1 MPKQDKANTTNVF
14 RDKNSRRG
22 KAAAA
27 DKSET
32 DFQYEM
38 AGKRR
43 VIIRKKSF
51 REKNY
56 PGAKSQSESDHYAFL
71 PCYNK
76 GVKDESSVSYKYLK
90 IKNRYRAGFCSSFR
104 RGTKKQKYKGET
116 MNKIVC
122 PKCGEEFELTD
133 ADYLSIV
140 DQVKTEEI
148 AKVVNEK
155 EKSLKIVM
163 QADLEKQMANKE
175 LEIEKLNSKIRE
187 NELNRQA
194 AINEAVQKQA
204 EKISALEQ
212 TLAIK
217 NAETQSEIEK
227 AVLIKENEISR
238 LKAER
243 ESEKNLMK
251 DRERQMQE
259 QIDFYKDL
267 KARMSTKMVGE
278 TLEQHCQVEF
288 NKIRMAGFK
297 NAYFE
302 KDNDA
307 SSGSKGDY
315 IFRDFSDD
323 GQEFVSIMF
332 EMKNECDTTATKHK
346 NEDFLKELDK
356 DRREKKCE
364 YAVLV
369 SLLETDSEFYNAGI
383 VDMSYKYPKTYV
395 IRPQFFIP
403 LITLIRNEAMNSLE
417 YKKQLALIQNQ
428 NIDITHFEE
437 NLVDF
442 QNKFA
447 NNYRI
452 ASDKFKNAIDE
463 IDKTIDHLQKVK
475 DGLLGSERQ
484 LRIANDKAQD
494 LSIKKLTKDNPTM
507 KKKFEDLKEE
517 GE

>member
-1 MPKQDKANTTNVF
+1 
-14 RDKNSRRG
+14 
-22 KAAAA
+22 
-27 DKSET
+27 
-32 DFQYEM
+32 
-38 AGKRR
+38 
-43 VIIRKKSF
+43 
-51 REKNY
+51 
-56 PGAKSQSESDHYAFL
+56 
-71 PCYNK
+71 
-76 GVKDESSVSYKYLK
+76 
-90 IKNRYRAGFCSSFR
+90 
-104 RGTKKQKYKGET
+104 

-148 AKVVNEK
+148 AKAVNEK
-155 EKSLKIVM
+155 EKSLKLVM
-163 QADLEKQMANKE
+163 QADLEKQMANKD

-187 NELNRQA
+187 NELNQRN
-194 AINEAVQKQA
+194 AIDDAVKKQN
-204 EKISALEQ
+204 EKISTLERE
-212 TLAIK
+212 LAVK
-217 NAETQSEIEK
+217 NAEAQNEIDK
-227 AVLIKENEISR
+227 AALIKENEINR
-238 LKAER
+238 LKAEM

-251 DRERQMQE
+251 DRERHMQE
-259 QIDFYKDL
+259 QIDFYKDM
-267 KARMSTKMVGE
+267 KTRMSTKMVGE

-417 YKKQLALIQNQ
+417 YKQQLALIQNQ

-437 NLVDF
+437 NLADF

-507 KKKFEDLKEE
+507 KKKFEDLKDE

>member
-1 MPKQDKANTTNVF
+1 
-14 RDKNSRRG
+14 
-22 KAAAA
+22 
-27 DKSET
+27 
-32 DFQYEM
+32 
-38 AGKRR
+38 
-43 VIIRKKSF
+43 
-51 REKNY
+51 
-56 PGAKSQSESDHYAFL
+56 
-71 PCYNK
+71 
-76 GVKDESSVSYKYLK
+76 
-90 IKNRYRAGFCSSFR
+90 
-104 RGTKKQKYKGET
+104 

-148 AKVVNEK
+148 AKAVNEK

-194 AINEAVQKQA
+194 AINEAVQKQT

-238 LKAER
+238 LKAEM

-267 KARMSTKMVGE
+267 KTRMSTKMVGE

-288 NKIRMAGFK
+288 NRIRMAGFK

-437 NLVDF
+437 NLADF

-507 KKKFEDLKEE
+507 KKKFEDLKDE

>member
-1 MPKQDKANTTNVF
+1 
-14 RDKNSRRG
+14 
-22 KAAAA
+22 
-27 DKSET
+27 
-32 DFQYEM
+32 
-38 AGKRR
+38 
-43 VIIRKKSF
+43 
-51 REKNY
+51 
-56 PGAKSQSESDHYAFL
+56 
-71 PCYNK
+71 
-76 GVKDESSVSYKYLK
+76 
-90 IKNRYRAGFCSSFR
+90 
-104 RGTKKQKYKGET
+104 

-140 DQVKTEEI
+140 EQVKTEEI
-148 AKVVNEK
+148 AKAVNEK
-155 EKSLKIVM
+155 ETSLKIVM

-267 KARMSTKMVGE
+267 KTRMSTKMVGE

-369 SLLETDSEFYNAGI
+369 SLLEADSEFYNAGI

-417 YKKQLALIQNQ
+417 YKQQLALIQNQ

-437 NLVDF
+437 NLADF

-507 KKKFEDLKEE
+507 KKKFEDLKVE

>member
-1 MPKQDKANTTNVF
+1 
-14 RDKNSRRG
+14 
-22 KAAAA
+22 
-27 DKSET
+27 
-32 DFQYEM
+32 
-38 AGKRR
+38 
-43 VIIRKKSF
+43 
-51 REKNY
+51 
-56 PGAKSQSESDHYAFL
+56 
-71 PCYNK
+71 
-76 GVKDESSVSYKYLK
+76 
-90 IKNRYRAGFCSSFR
+90 
-104 RGTKKQKYKGET
+104 

-148 AKVVNEK
+148 AKAVNEK

-217 NAETQSEIEK
+217 NAATQSEIEK

-267 KARMSTKMVGE
+267 KTRMSTKMVGE

-369 SLLETDSEFYNAGI
+369 SLLEADSEFYNAGI

-417 YKKQLALIQNQ
+417 YKQQLALIQNQ

-437 NLVDF
+437 NLADF

-507 KKKFEDLKEE
+507 KKKFEDLKVE

>member
-1 MPKQDKANTTNVF
+1 
-14 RDKNSRRG
+14 
-22 KAAAA
+22 
-27 DKSET
+27 
-32 DFQYEM
+32 
-38 AGKRR
+38 
-43 VIIRKKSF
+43 
-51 REKNY
+51 
-56 PGAKSQSESDHYAFL
+56 
-71 PCYNK
+71 
-76 GVKDESSVSYKYLK
+76 
-90 IKNRYRAGFCSSFR
+90 
-104 RGTKKQKYKGET
+104 

-140 DQVKTEEI
+140 EQVKTEEI
-148 AKVVNEK
+148 AKAVNEK
-155 EKSLKIVM
+155 ETSLKIVM

-267 KARMSTKMVGE
+267 KTRMSTKMVGE

-417 YKKQLALIQNQ
+417 YKKQLELIQNQ

-437 NLVDF
+437 NLADF

-507 KKKFEDLKEE
+507 KKKFEDLKDE

>member
-1 MPKQDKANTTNVF
+1 
-14 RDKNSRRG
+14 
-22 KAAAA
+22 
-27 DKSET
+27 
-32 DFQYEM
+32 
-38 AGKRR
+38 
-43 VIIRKKSF
+43 
-51 REKNY
+51 
-56 PGAKSQSESDHYAFL
+56 
-71 PCYNK
+71 
-76 GVKDESSVSYKYLK
+76 
-90 IKNRYRAGFCSSFR
+90 
-104 RGTKKQKYKGET
+104 

-140 DQVKTEEI
+140 DQIKTEEI
-148 AKVVNEK
+148 AKAVNEK

-163 QADLEKQMANKE
+163 QADLEKQMANKD

-187 NELNRQA
+187 NELNQRN
-194 AINEAVQKQA
+194 AIGDAVKKQN
-204 EKISALEQ
+204 EKISTLERE
-212 TLAIK
+212 LAVK
-217 NAETQSEIEK
+217 NAEAQNEIDK
-227 AVLIKENEISR
+227 AALIKENEINR
-238 LKAER
+238 LKAEM

-267 KARMSTKMVGE
+267 KTRMSTKMVGE

-507 KKKFEDLKEE
+507 KKKFEDLNVE

>member
-1 MPKQDKANTTNVF
+1 
-14 RDKNSRRG
+14 
-22 KAAAA
+22 
-27 DKSET
+27 
-32 DFQYEM
+32 
-38 AGKRR
+38 
-43 VIIRKKSF
+43 
-51 REKNY
+51 
-56 PGAKSQSESDHYAFL
+56 
-71 PCYNK
+71 
-76 GVKDESSVSYKYLK
+76 
-90 IKNRYRAGFCSSFR
+90 
-104 RGTKKQKYKGET
+104 

-148 AKVVNEK
+148 AKAVNEK

-163 QADLEKQMANKE
+163 QADLEKQMANKD

-187 NELNRQA
+187 NELNQRN
-194 AINEAVQKQA
+194 AIDDAVKKQN
-204 EKISALEQ
+204 EKISTLERE
-212 TLAIK
+212 LAVK
-217 NAETQSEIEK
+217 NAEAQNEIDK
-227 AVLIKENEISR
+227 AALIKENEINR
-238 LKAER
+238 LKAEM

-267 KARMSTKMVGE
+267 KTRMSTKMVGE

-332 EMKNECDTTATKHK
+332 EMKNECDTTVTKHK

-507 KKKFEDLKEE
+507 KKKFEDLKNEE
-517 GE
+517 E

>member
-1 MPKQDKANTTNVF
+1 
-14 RDKNSRRG
+14 
-22 KAAAA
+22 
-27 DKSET
+27 
-32 DFQYEM
+32 
-38 AGKRR
+38 
-43 VIIRKKSF
+43 
-51 REKNY
+51 
-56 PGAKSQSESDHYAFL
+56 
-71 PCYNK
+71 
-76 GVKDESSVSYKYLK
+76 
-90 IKNRYRAGFCSSFR
+90 
-104 RGTKKQKYKGET
+104 

-140 DQVKTEEI
+140 EQVKTEEI
-148 AKVVNEK
+148 AKAVNEK
-155 EKSLKIVM
+155 ETSLKIVM

-243 ESEKNLMK
+243 ESAKNLMK

-267 KARMSTKMVGE
+267 KTRMSTKMVGE

-437 NLVDF
+437 NLADF

-507 KKKFEDLKEE
+507 KKKFEDLKDE

>member
-1 MPKQDKANTTNVF
+1 M
-14 RDKNSRRG
+14 
-22 KAAAA
+22 
-27 DKSET
+27 
-32 DFQYEM
+32 
-38 AGKRR
+38 
-43 VIIRKKSF
+43 
-51 REKNY
+51 
-56 PGAKSQSESDHYAFL
+56 
-71 PCYNK
+71 
-76 GVKDESSVSYKYLK
+76 
-90 IKNRYRAGFCSSFR
+90 
-104 RGTKKQKYKGET
+104 
-116 MNKIVC
+116 
-122 PKCGEEFELTD
+122 TD

-148 AKVVNEK
+148 AKAVNEK

-187 NELNRQA
+187 NELNQRN
-194 AINEAVQKQA
+194 AIDDAVKKQN
-204 EKISALEQ
+204 EKISTLERE
-212 TLAIK
+212 LAVK
-217 NAETQSEIEK
+217 NAEAQNEIDK
-227 AVLIKENEISR
+227 AALIKENEINR
-238 LKAER
+238 LKAEM

-267 KARMSTKMVGE
+267 KTRMSTKMVGE

-369 SLLETDSEFYNAGI
+369 SLLEADSEFYNAGI

-484 LRIANDKAQD
+484 LRIANDKAQE

-507 KKKFEDLKEE
+507 KKKFEDLKDEE
-517 GE
+517 E

>member
-1 MPKQDKANTTNVF
+1 
-14 RDKNSRRG
+14 
-22 KAAAA
+22 
-27 DKSET
+27 
-32 DFQYEM
+32 
-38 AGKRR
+38 
-43 VIIRKKSF
+43 
-51 REKNY
+51 
-56 PGAKSQSESDHYAFL
+56 
-71 PCYNK
+71 
-76 GVKDESSVSYKYLK
+76 
-90 IKNRYRAGFCSSFR
+90 
-104 RGTKKQKYKGET
+104 
-116 MNKIVC
+116 
-122 PKCGEEFELTD
+122 
-133 ADYLSIV
+133 
-140 DQVKTEEI
+140 
-148 AKVVNEK
+148 
-155 EKSLKIVM
+155 M
-163 QADLEKQMANKE
+163 QADLEKQMANKD

-187 NELNRQA
+187 NELNQRN
-194 AINEAVQKQA
+194 AIDDAVKKQN
-204 EKISALEQ
+204 EKISTLERE
-212 TLAIK
+212 LAVK
-217 NAETQSEIEK
+217 NAEAQNEIDK
-227 AVLIKENEISR
+227 AALIKENEISR
-238 LKAER
+238 LKAEM

-267 KARMSTKMVGE
+267 KTRMSTKMVGE

-395 IRPQFFIP
+395 VRPQFFIP

-437 NLVDF
+437 NLADF

-507 KKKFEDLKEE
+507 KKKFEDLKDE

>member
-1 MPKQDKANTTNVF
+1 
-14 RDKNSRRG
+14 
-22 KAAAA
+22 
-27 DKSET
+27 
-32 DFQYEM
+32 
-38 AGKRR
+38 
-43 VIIRKKSF
+43 
-51 REKNY
+51 
-56 PGAKSQSESDHYAFL
+56 
-71 PCYNK
+71 
-76 GVKDESSVSYKYLK
+76 
-90 IKNRYRAGFCSSFR
+90 
-104 RGTKKQKYKGET
+104 

-148 AKVVNEK
+148 AKAVNEK

-194 AINEAVQKQA
+194 AINEAVQKQT

-238 LKAER
+238 LKAEM

-267 KARMSTKMVGE
+267 KTRMSTKMVGE

-288 NKIRMAGFK
+288 NRIRMAGFK

-437 NLVDF
+437 NLADF

-484 LRIANDKAQD
+484 LRIANDTKIVQ
-494 LSIKKLTKDNPTM
+494 LVLRMCTREIKSV
-507 KKKFEDLKEE
+507 ER
-517 GE
+517 

>member
-1 MPKQDKANTTNVF
+1 
-14 RDKNSRRG
+14 
-22 KAAAA
+22 
-27 DKSET
+27 
-32 DFQYEM
+32 
-38 AGKRR
+38 
-43 VIIRKKSF
+43 
-51 REKNY
+51 
-56 PGAKSQSESDHYAFL
+56 
-71 PCYNK
+71 
-76 GVKDESSVSYKYLK
+76 
-90 IKNRYRAGFCSSFR
+90 
-104 RGTKKQKYKGET
+104 

-148 AKVVNEK
+148 AKAVNEK

-267 KARMSTKMVGE
+267 KTRMSTKMVGE

-417 YKKQLALIQNQ
+417 YKQQLALIQNQ

-437 NLVDF
+437 NLADF

-507 KKKFEDLKEE
+507 KKKFEDLNVE

>member
-1 MPKQDKANTTNVF
+1 
-14 RDKNSRRG
+14 
-22 KAAAA
+22 
-27 DKSET
+27 
-32 DFQYEM
+32 
-38 AGKRR
+38 
-43 VIIRKKSF
+43 
-51 REKNY
+51 
-56 PGAKSQSESDHYAFL
+56 
-71 PCYNK
+71 
-76 GVKDESSVSYKYLK
+76 
-90 IKNRYRAGFCSSFR
+90 
-104 RGTKKQKYKGET
+104 

-148 AKVVNEK
+148 AKAVNEK

-163 QADLEKQMANKE
+163 QADLEKQMANKK

-212 TLAIK
+212 ALAIK
-217 NAETQSEIEK
+217 NAETQNEIEK

-267 KARMSTKMVGE
+267 KTRMSTKMVGE

-507 KKKFEDLKEE
+507 KKKFEDLKVE

>member
-1 MPKQDKANTTNVF
+1 
-14 RDKNSRRG
+14 
-22 KAAAA
+22 
-27 DKSET
+27 
-32 DFQYEM
+32 
-38 AGKRR
+38 
-43 VIIRKKSF
+43 
-51 REKNY
+51 
-56 PGAKSQSESDHYAFL
+56 
-71 PCYNK
+71 
-76 GVKDESSVSYKYLK
+76 
-90 IKNRYRAGFCSSFR
+90 
-104 RGTKKQKYKGET
+104 

-140 DQVKTEEI
+140 EQVKTEEI
-148 AKVVNEK
+148 AKAVNEK

-267 KARMSTKMVGE
+267 KTRMSTKMVGE

-437 NLVDF
+437 NLADF

-507 KKKFEDLKEE
+507 KKKFEDLKDE

>member
-1 MPKQDKANTTNVF
+1 
-14 RDKNSRRG
+14 
-22 KAAAA
+22 
-27 DKSET
+27 
-32 DFQYEM
+32 
-38 AGKRR
+38 
-43 VIIRKKSF
+43 
-51 REKNY
+51 
-56 PGAKSQSESDHYAFL
+56 
-71 PCYNK
+71 
-76 GVKDESSVSYKYLK
+76 
-90 IKNRYRAGFCSSFR
+90 
-104 RGTKKQKYKGET
+104 

-148 AKVVNEK
+148 AKAVNEK

-212 TLAIK
+212 ALAIK

-267 KARMSTKMVGE
+267 KTRMSTKMVGE

-507 KKKFEDLKEE
+507 KKKFEDLKDE

>member
-1 MPKQDKANTTNVF
+1 
-14 RDKNSRRG
+14 
-22 KAAAA
+22 
-27 DKSET
+27 
-32 DFQYEM
+32 
-38 AGKRR
+38 
-43 VIIRKKSF
+43 
-51 REKNY
+51 
-56 PGAKSQSESDHYAFL
+56 
-71 PCYNK
+71 
-76 GVKDESSVSYKYLK
+76 
-90 IKNRYRAGFCSSFR
+90 
-104 RGTKKQKYKGET
+104 

-140 DQVKTEEI
+140 EQVKTEEI
-148 AKVVNEK
+148 AKAVNEK
-155 EKSLKIVM
+155 ETSLKIVM

-267 KARMSTKMVGE
+267 KTRMSTKMVGE

-369 SLLETDSEFYNAGI
+369 SLPETDSEFYNAGI

-417 YKKQLALIQNQ
+417 YKQQLALIQNQ

-437 NLVDF
+437 NLADF

-507 KKKFEDLKEE
+507 KKKFEDLKDE

>member
-1 MPKQDKANTTNVF
+1 
-14 RDKNSRRG
+14 
-22 KAAAA
+22 
-27 DKSET
+27 
-32 DFQYEM
+32 
-38 AGKRR
+38 
-43 VIIRKKSF
+43 
-51 REKNY
+51 
-56 PGAKSQSESDHYAFL
+56 
-71 PCYNK
+71 
-76 GVKDESSVSYKYLK
+76 
-90 IKNRYRAGFCSSFR
+90 
-104 RGTKKQKYKGET
+104 

-148 AKVVNEK
+148 AKAVNEK

-163 QADLEKQMANKE
+163 QADLEKQMANKK

-212 TLAIK
+212 ALAIK
-217 NAETQSEIEK
+217 NAETQNEIEK

-267 KARMSTKMVGE
+267 KTRMSTKMVGE

-369 SLLETDSEFYNAGI
+369 SLLEADSEFYNAGI

-437 NLVDF
+437 NLADF

-507 KKKFEDLKEE
+507 KKKFEDLKDE

>member
-1 MPKQDKANTTNVF
+1 
-14 RDKNSRRG
+14 
-22 KAAAA
+22 
-27 DKSET
+27 
-32 DFQYEM
+32 
-38 AGKRR
+38 
-43 VIIRKKSF
+43 
-51 REKNY
+51 
-56 PGAKSQSESDHYAFL
+56 
-71 PCYNK
+71 
-76 GVKDESSVSYKYLK
+76 
-90 IKNRYRAGFCSSFR
+90 
-104 RGTKKQKYKGET
+104 

-148 AKVVNEK
+148 AKAVNEK

-212 TLAIK
+212 ALAIK

-267 KARMSTKMVGE
+267 KTRMSTKMVGE

-332 EMKNECDTTATKHK
+332 EMKNECDMTATKHK

-437 NLVDF
+437 NLADF

-463 IDKTIDHLQKVK
+463 IDKTIDQLQKVK

-507 KKKFEDLKEE
+507 KKKFEDLKDE

>member
-1 MPKQDKANTTNVF
+1 
-14 RDKNSRRG
+14 
-22 KAAAA
+22 
-27 DKSET
+27 
-32 DFQYEM
+32 
-38 AGKRR
+38 
-43 VIIRKKSF
+43 
-51 REKNY
+51 
-56 PGAKSQSESDHYAFL
+56 
-71 PCYNK
+71 
-76 GVKDESSVSYKYLK
+76 
-90 IKNRYRAGFCSSFR
+90 
-104 RGTKKQKYKGET
+104 

-148 AKVVNEK
+148 AKAVNEK

-212 TLAIK
+212 ALAVK
-217 NAETQSEIEK
+217 NAEAQNEIDK
-227 AVLIKENEISR
+227 AALIKENEINR
-238 LKAER
+238 LKAEM

-369 SLLETDSEFYNAGI
+369 SLLEADSEFYNAGI

-437 NLVDF
+437 NLADF

-507 KKKFEDLKEE
+507 KKKFEDLKDE

>member
-1 MPKQDKANTTNVF
+1 
-14 RDKNSRRG
+14 
-22 KAAAA
+22 
-27 DKSET
+27 
-32 DFQYEM
+32 
-38 AGKRR
+38 
-43 VIIRKKSF
+43 
-51 REKNY
+51 
-56 PGAKSQSESDHYAFL
+56 
-71 PCYNK
+71 
-76 GVKDESSVSYKYLK
+76 
-90 IKNRYRAGFCSSFR
+90 
-104 RGTKKQKYKGET
+104 

-148 AKVVNEK
+148 AKAVNEK

-267 KARMSTKMVGE
+267 KTRMSTKMVGE

-369 SLLETDSEFYNAGI
+369 SLLEADSEFYNAGI

-494 LSIKKLTKDNPTM
+494 LSIYYATELKTILTASRKM
-507 KKKFEDLKEE
+507 CFLKN
-517 GE
+517 

>member
-1 MPKQDKANTTNVF
+1 
-14 RDKNSRRG
+14 
-22 KAAAA
+22 
-27 DKSET
+27 
-32 DFQYEM
+32 
-38 AGKRR
+38 
-43 VIIRKKSF
+43 
-51 REKNY
+51 
-56 PGAKSQSESDHYAFL
+56 
-71 PCYNK
+71 
-76 GVKDESSVSYKYLK
+76 
-90 IKNRYRAGFCSSFR
+90 
-104 RGTKKQKYKGET
+104 

-148 AKVVNEK
+148 AKAVNEK

-187 NELNRQA
+187 NELNQRN
-194 AINEAVQKQA
+194 AIDDAVKKQN
-204 EKISALEQ
+204 EKISMLERE
-212 TLAIK
+212 LAVK
-217 NAETQSEIEK
+217 NAEAQNEIDK
-227 AVLIKENEISR
+227 VALIKENEINR
-238 LKAER
+238 LKAEM

-267 KARMSTKMVGE
+267 KTRMSTKMVGE

-417 YKKQLALIQNQ
+417 YKQQLALIQNQ

-437 NLVDF
+437 NLADF

-507 KKKFEDLKEE
+507 KKKFEDLKDE

>member
-1 MPKQDKANTTNVF
+1 
-14 RDKNSRRG
+14 
-22 KAAAA
+22 
-27 DKSET
+27 
-32 DFQYEM
+32 
-38 AGKRR
+38 
-43 VIIRKKSF
+43 
-51 REKNY
+51 
-56 PGAKSQSESDHYAFL
+56 
-71 PCYNK
+71 
-76 GVKDESSVSYKYLK
+76 
-90 IKNRYRAGFCSSFR
+90 
-104 RGTKKQKYKGET
+104 

-148 AKVVNEK
+148 AKAVNEK

-187 NELNRQA
+187 NELNQRN
-194 AINEAVQKQA
+194 AIDDAVKKQN
-204 EKISALEQ
+204 EKISTLERE
-212 TLAIK
+212 LAVK
-217 NAETQSEIEK
+217 NAEAQNEIDK
-227 AVLIKENEISR
+227 AALIKENEINR
-238 LKAER
+238 LKAEM

-267 KARMSTKMVGE
+267 KTRMSTKMVGE

-332 EMKNECDTTATKHK
+332 EMQNECDTTATKHK
-346 NEDFLKELDK
+346 NEDFLKGLDK

-369 SLLETDSEFYNAGI
+369 SLLEADSEFYNAGI

-403 LITLIRNEAMNSLE
+403 FITLIRNEAMNSLE

-507 KKKFEDLKEE
+507 KKKFEDLKDE

>member
-1 MPKQDKANTTNVF
+1 
-14 RDKNSRRG
+14 
-22 KAAAA
+22 
-27 DKSET
+27 
-32 DFQYEM
+32 
-38 AGKRR
+38 
-43 VIIRKKSF
+43 
-51 REKNY
+51 
-56 PGAKSQSESDHYAFL
+56 
-71 PCYNK
+71 
-76 GVKDESSVSYKYLK
+76 
-90 IKNRYRAGFCSSFR
+90 
-104 RGTKKQKYKGET
+104 

-148 AKVVNEK
+148 AKAVNEK

-187 NELNRQA
+187 NELNQRN
-194 AINEAVQKQA
+194 AIDDAVKKQN
-204 EKISALEQ
+204 EKISMLERE
-212 TLAIK
+212 LAVK
-217 NAETQSEIEK
+217 NAEAQNEIDK
-227 AVLIKENEISR
+227 AALIKENEINR
-238 LKAER
+238 LKAEM

-267 KARMSTKMVGE
+267 KTRMSTKMVGE

-369 SLLETDSEFYNAGI
+369 SLLEADSEFYNAGI

-437 NLVDF
+437 NLADF

-507 KKKFEDLKEE
+507 KKKFEDLKNEE
-517 GE
+517 E